1 MSSEDYPKVAEY
13 FVVAG
18 LTESSQPL
26 EEDLAFPNANHKL
39 SDQKKDPITDI
50 CVINKTL
57 EENCP
62 QGFTCIEQTPSGF
75 FADLNHGSLTAP
87 NILLC
92 YRRGKDKP
100 PLIDL
105 GVYYE
110 GLETVRSGIS
120 ILETTP
126 AGRSANVNNKS
137 GMGSHPI
144 YLTYRRA
151 KDSAP
156 QNSLVVTDICIIL
169 TNKGERTPYAFC
181 QIEKN
186 LNKGLIGSSVH
197 LCYKKSMRQVDS
209 ISFKAG
215 FMGRYPSDDSG
226 SFSLPATVPL
236 FCLPMGATVECWSSK
251 TKHPLPTFSSFVLT
265 TETSE
270 KVFGAVVSFYE
281 SYPEDKLSEQEK
293 FKLGVLR
300 GDGQRS
306 RATKTIHTNKAICLL
321 SRWPMFNVFRDF
333 LMYLY
338 RMTVSPIA
346 HPVPVERHIAHFIH
360 NIPFP
365 TSARPRVQYQMSPM
379 HLTILTRPQIT
390 PIPLSGAS
398 FLALLDDL
406 GPENTIALIVLA
418 LTEHK
423 IVIHSLRP
431 AEITCVA
438 EALITLL
445 FPFKW
450 QCTYVPLCP
459 LEMAYVLEAPT
470 PFIVGVDSR
479 YFDLYEPP
487 SDVACVNLD
496 TNSITLL
503 EEKKHISWKLL
514 PRKPA
519 KLLRSTLQRYFKE
532 VKECPREESVGFAS
546 SSILDPEL
554 TRTERHR
561 QLELAIQEAVLKL
574 MASLMK
580 GYRQYLLPITEAP
593 GAGTT
598 DPGSLFNIQ
607 EFLRSRDRASQRFF
621 SAHIGTQLFSSFIEE
636 RSLTSI
642 GGGEVAAGRLSS
654 LVFFDECIDRIGPEH
669 AVESVKLI
677 EADDSLKSEHTV
689 MIMPPDETGLPPGV
703 GYQYTTF
710 PELQDELFVLDEPE
724 SDQDQRN
731 GSLVRKR
738 RKSDTFTFGRRT
750 KQEVRTLNK
759 ISKLHSGDSRL
770 WARLLLSHTYGAWF
784 ACLPAFVVECRH
796 KDAAL
801 RTAHD
806 ALRSL
811 KDKNCTPLPDET
823 YYRMLFHLCAVYN
836 KPALAVR
843 LFQFVRKTGTQ
854 LSAITYGLYNKAVLE
869 GTWPASNRDGYML
882 WLKLRNVFLAVN
894 KFRYGIR
901 RQSTVLTGSD
911 VSSDF
916 ETASNTSVESQPQVA
931 EKQSEKT
938 QSLPSSPKVEDK
950 TSAKKQRPLLS
961 NADDDRKSTGGQS
974 DHGYSSMPKDQVR
987 RGSAHTNIKSHPNKK
1002 TTAKNASETD
1012 ALIKSSDD
1020 NGTVS
1025 GKQFEHITSS
1035 RSIQPPRTL
1044 NILASNGIDV
1054 AAVTDP
1060 GLKSDETLVN
1070 GETGDHFL
1078 LMPDSQINKD
1088 DISPHRPRSSPVS
1101 PGLHRKLGHA
1111 RSIVKSTSSDGGSF
1125 SDGEDLSPP
1134 ECPFINHDGDDNG
1147 VECSQPSYTCLSLP
1161 ACGVTNNGVFQAVLV
1176 NGDSDV
1182 HTVNGTGSSLLLAPA
1197 ILSNHKLK
1205 SIAAGKL
1212 HGFSVIKSSEHVLN
1226 DEVNLTEELVGLG
1239 DSTTNVK
1246 CDVSSVNLKQTTLPP
1261 VIEVTDNHT
1270 IKSAE
1275 KPAQNT
1281 CESKTVDITGLTS
1294 PMLSPAANDDVF
1306 HGRED
1311 HAQSSK
1317 DTPKSQSHE
1326 EKVVSADTR
1335 TPKMFSSASENL
1347 LGSSCISNSSGS
1359 PATPEMTSLFGGDSK
1374 FLLSLSDSDQKRYQ
1388 ELCSHRPSSSDPDNK
1403 DRSRS
1408 TRHGSLMLSSSH
1420 LRGRSSTALGSS
1432 TGVISPLIGQNCF
1445 SGGSQPNTPTA
1456 RPNFDRLTAEDLGS
1470 PAVSNILGA
1479 RSGSGSILMH
1489 KRNSPSRLLGTSGS
1503 PSHRKSS
1510 RKMAGSNTLAIVD
1523 GVAML
1528 TSTPLKPVVEP
1539 QHNPLVNANE
1549 KGRDSTPQA
1558 NKQTEDLILKPT
1570 ASLKSKDSQ
1579 KKKQPISRQDIS
1591 NLAEDPLSPLSDKPA
1606 HPLATV
1612 DANHKTNGEKSNSL
1626 SRHLV
1631 DEIEDY
1637 LQKDALVRCS
1647 SDATLTVHQQERI
1660 AKSNEN
1666 LSETSSEQ
1674 KLHRKNSLPSH
1685 SPTTQRKNA
1694 SPPTLQRSTTFHND
1708 HSESAKSWFGSG
1720 SRLNSLLKATTYGM
1734 ATKAKKV
1741 ATNFAKDLNETM
1753 QASLSYYTPEKVKGS
1768 LSDLSFRSSQDD
1780 LSKGLSDAL
1789 SSKKHLLDADH
1800 YSSQSSLR
1808 SCESIHSAMDIN
1820 QAQADK
1826 VSRRVGGKKSRKKLD
1841 RPLSMPHFDSSSSA
1855 RAPAPPLASSSLSV
1869 PGGATAPDLNITA
1882 SMTSLNSK
1890 ATYDVEVTI
1899 SSCSKCHKCDSL
1911 VYDEEI
1917 MAGWIP
1923 DESNLNTHCPFCN
1936 SLFVPFLNIEIKD
1949 YRLSH
1954 QRSSLHLFK
1963 ASSPQKSDTTKDN
1976 LLSPVVETYAGTHN
1990 LPLTPDL
1997 SQPVQEDTKENN
2009 KSSSEIDNV
2018 GLSDSADAIL
2028 TPPPTPNANPTS
2040 DNSSP
2045 TTQKELPA
2053 HHSIDPL
2060 RQNSETSDLPSSP
2073 QKTGET
2079 TDNISESLSVDA
2091 SEVQSLDGQSIPM
2104 APIELE
2110 PVTVPY
2116 LSSLVLRKEL
2126 ESLLENEGTTVL
2138 NEPGFVDHHPIIYWN
2153 LVWYFRRLNLHS
2165 NLYNL
2170 LLQSQLVLSGS
2181 NKSLSISSQSQNMK
2195 STIIINLMWDNLKLH
2210 DSAEK
2215 PPLYCVWHQIIV
2227 QGMSDANRSYSNSF
2241 LENIKESI
2249 MQDDVRGPLVAV
2261 LNELRAQQ
2269 GLRRSAYREILYLV
2283 IIALGKASIDVDAF
2297 DREYERAYKA
2307 LTKEEL
2313 LLTEKCDRPP
2323 SNHAMD
2329 CRGIFGDL
2337 DLYK

>member
-1002 TTAKNASETD
+1002 TTAKNASDLENDLLLTETD

-1111 RSIVKSTSSDGGSF
+1111 RSIVKSTSSD
-1125 SDGEDLSPP
+1125 
-1134 ECPFINHDGDDNG
+1134 
-1147 VECSQPSYTCLSLP
+1147 
-1161 ACGVTNNGVFQAVLV
+1161 
-1176 NGDSDV
+1176 
-1182 HTVNGTGSSLLLAPA
+1182 
-1197 ILSNHKLK
+1197 
-1205 SIAAGKL
+1205 
-1212 HGFSVIKSSEHVLN
+1212 
-1226 DEVNLTEELVGLG
+1226 
-1239 DSTTNVK
+1239 
-1246 CDVSSVNLKQTTLPP
+1246 
-1261 VIEVTDNHT
+1261 
-1270 IKSAE
+1270 
-1275 KPAQNT
+1275 
-1281 CESKTVDITGLTS
+1281 GLTS

>member
-1002 TTAKNASETD
+1002 TTAKNASDLENDLLLTETD

-1078 LMPDSQINKD
+1078 LMPDSQINK
-1088 DISPHRPRSSPVS
+1088 
-1101 PGLHRKLGHA
+1101 
-1111 RSIVKSTSSDGGSF
+1111 
-1125 SDGEDLSPP
+1125 
-1134 ECPFINHDGDDNG
+1134 
-1147 VECSQPSYTCLSLP
+1147 
-1161 ACGVTNNGVFQAVLV
+1161 
-1176 NGDSDV
+1176 
-1182 HTVNGTGSSLLLAPA
+1182 
-1197 ILSNHKLK
+1197 
-1205 SIAAGKL
+1205 
-1212 HGFSVIKSSEHVLN
+1212 
-1226 DEVNLTEELVGLG
+1226 
-1239 DSTTNVK
+1239 
-1246 CDVSSVNLKQTTLPP
+1246 
-1261 VIEVTDNHT
+1261 
-1270 IKSAE
+1270 
-1275 KPAQNT
+1275 
-1281 CESKTVDITGLTS
+1281 GLTS

>member
-1002 TTAKNASETD
+1002 TTAKNASDLENDLLLTETD

-1125 SDGEDLSPP
+1125 SD
-1134 ECPFINHDGDDNG
+1134 
-1147 VECSQPSYTCLSLP
+1147 
-1161 ACGVTNNGVFQAVLV
+1161 
-1176 NGDSDV
+1176 
-1182 HTVNGTGSSLLLAPA
+1182 
-1197 ILSNHKLK
+1197 
-1205 SIAAGKL
+1205 
-1212 HGFSVIKSSEHVLN
+1212 
-1226 DEVNLTEELVGLG
+1226 
-1239 DSTTNVK
+1239 
-1246 CDVSSVNLKQTTLPP
+1246 
-1261 VIEVTDNHT
+1261 
-1270 IKSAE
+1270 
-1275 KPAQNT
+1275 
-1281 CESKTVDITGLTS
+1281 GLTS